1 MTTKQMDY
9 ILELA
14 QTQNFNRAAEN
25 LYISQPTM
33 TYQINSVESE
43 IGFRIF
49 ERSGR
54 GATLTPAGAQFVVSL
69 RTIREELKTAIEQGQ
84 NFSAKYREDIRIVV
98 PIRSAI
104 YFLPDAIMK
113 IMSED
118 PAITVSPAFDWYH
131 GLDSFLN
138 GEQDILFAVEGE
150 MQHVPDVKAHHL
162 FDSRIYLVC
171 RKDDPLASKELITAQ
186 DFRNRTLMVG
196 GGSQAPLRAVQHR
209 VINEVHCSYFN
220 SHDHDTSLTNVAAKR
235 ALVLSPGFLNDH
247 TGQFVWIPF
256 DCPETI
262 PCALYTH
269 NTDNRWSVMQFIQTI
284 QDMYAK
290 QPGFPV

>member
-14 QTQNFNRAAEN
+14 QTKNFNRAAEN

-33 TYQINSVESE
+33 TYQIHSVENE
-43 IGFRIF
+43 IGFKIF

-54 GATLTPAGAQFVVSL
+54 GASLTPAGAQFVVSL
-69 RTIREELKTAIEQGQ
+69 RTIREELKAAIEQGQ
-84 NFSAKYREDIRIVV
+84 NFSAKFREDIRIVV

-113 IMSED
+113 IMSDD
-118 PAITVSPAFDWYH
+118 PTITVSPTFDWYH

-162 FDSRIYLVC
+162 FDSRIYYVC
-171 RKDDPLASKELITAQ
+171 RNDDPLA
-186 DFRNRTLMVG
+186 NRDIIHTEDLKDHTLMVG
-196 GGSQAPLRAVQHR
+196 GGSQAPLRAVQQR
-209 VINEVHCSYFN
+209 VISQVHCSYFN

-235 ALVLSPGFLNDH
+235 AIVLAPGFLNDH
-247 TGQFVWIPF
+247 TGQFTWIPF

-269 NTDNRWSVMQFIQTI
+269 NTDNRWSVIQFIQTI
-284 QDMYAK
+284 QDMYK
-290 QPGFPV
+290 THPDFPV

>member
-14 QTQNFNRAAEN
+14 QTKNFNRAAEN

-33 TYQINSVESE
+33 TYQIHSVENE
-43 IGFRIF
+43 IGFKIF

-54 GATLTPAGAQFVVSL
+54 GASLTPAGAQFVVSL
-69 RTIREELKTAIEQGQ
+69 RTIREELKAAIEQGQ
-84 NFSAKYREDIRIVV
+84 NFSAEFREDIRIVV

-113 IMSED
+113 IMSDD
-118 PAITVSPAFDWYH
+118 PTITVSPAFDWYH

-162 FDSRIYLVC
+162 FDSRIYYVC
-171 RKDDPLASKELITAQ
+171 RNDDPLA
-186 DFRNRTLMVG
+186 NRDIIHTEDLKDHTLMVG
-196 GGSQAPLRAVQHR
+196 GGSQAPLRAVQQR
-209 VINEVHCSYFN
+209 VISQVHCSYFN

-235 ALVLSPGFLNDH
+235 AIVLAPGFLNDH
-247 TGQFVWIPF
+247 TGQFTWIPF
-256 DCPETI
+256 DCPEII

-269 NTDNRWSVMQFIQTI
+269 NTDNRWSVIQFIQTI
-284 QDMYAK
+284 QDMYK
-290 QPGFPV
+290 THPDFPV

>member
-14 QTQNFNRAAEN
+14 QTKNFNRAAEN

-33 TYQINSVESE
+33 TYQIHSVENE
-43 IGFRIF
+43 IGFKIF

-54 GATLTPAGAQFVVSL
+54 GASLTPAGAQFVVSL
-69 RTIREELKTAIEQGQ
+69 RTIREELKAAIEQGQ
-84 NFSAKYREDIRIVV
+84 NFSAKFREDIRIVV

-113 IMSED
+113 IMSDD
-118 PAITVSPAFDWYH
+118 PTITVSPAFDWYH

-162 FDSRIYLVC
+162 FDSRIYYVC
-171 RKDDPLASKELITAQ
+171 RNDDPLA
-186 DFRNRTLMVG
+186 NRDIIHTEDLKDHTLMVG
-196 GGSQAPLRAVQHR
+196 GGSQAPLRAVQQR
-209 VINEVHCSYFN
+209 VISQVHCSYFN

-235 ALVLSPGFLNDH
+235 AIVLAPGFLNDH
-247 TGQFVWIPF
+247 TGQFTWIPF
-256 DCPETI
+256 DCPEII

-269 NTDNRWSVMQFIQTI
+269 NTDNRWSVIQFIQTI
-284 QDMYAK
+284 QDMYK
-290 QPGFPV
+290 THPDFPV

>member
-33 TYQINSVESE
+33 TYQINSVENE

-113 IMSED
+113 IMSDD
-118 PAITVSPAFDWYH
+118 PAITVSPTFDWYH

-138 GEQDILFAVEGE
+138 GEQDILFAIEGE

-196 GGSQAPLRAVQHR
+196 GGSQAPLRAVQQR

-290 QPGFPV
+290 QPDFPV

>member
-33 TYQINSVESE
+33 TYQINSVENE

-113 IMSED
+113 IMSDD

-138 GEQDILFAVEGE
+138 GEQDILFAIEGE

-196 GGSQAPLRAVQHR
+196 GGSQAPLRAVQQR

>member
-14 QTQNFNRAAEN
+14 QTKNFNRAAEN

-33 TYQINSVESE
+33 TYQIHSVESE
-43 IGFRIF
+43 IGFKIF

-54 GATLTPAGAQFVVSL
+54 GASLTPAGAQFVVSL
-69 RTIREELKTAIEQGQ
+69 RTIREELKAAVEQGQ
-84 NFSAKYREDIRIVV
+84 NFSAKFREDIRIVV

-113 IMSED
+113 IMADD
-118 PAITVSPAFDWYH
+118 PTITVSPAFDWYH

-162 FDSRIYLVC
+162 FDSRIYYVC
-171 RKDDPLASKELITAQ
+171 RKDDPLA
-186 DFRNRTLMVG
+186 NRDIIHTEDLKHHTLMVG
-196 GGSQAPLRAVQHR
+196 GGSQAPLRAVQQR
-209 VINEVHCSYFN
+209 VISQVHCSYFN

-235 ALVLSPGFLNDH
+235 AIVLAPGFLNDH
-247 TGQFVWIPF
+247 TGQFAWVPF

-269 NTDNRWSVMQFIQTI
+269 NTDNRWSVIQFIQTI
-284 QDMYAK
+284 QELYQTHPD
-290 QPGFPV
+290 FPV

>member
-14 QTQNFNRAAEN
+14 QTKNFNRAAEN

-33 TYQINSVESE
+33 TYQINSVENE

-84 NFSAKYREDIRIVV
+84 NFSAKFREDIRIVV

-104 YFLPDAIMK
+104 YFLPDAIMQ
-113 IMSED
+113 IMTDD
-118 PAITVSPAFDWYH
+118 PTVTVSPAFDWYH

-138 GEQDILFAVEGE
+138 GEQDILFAVELE
-150 MQHVPDVKAHHL
+150 MNQVPDVKSHHL
-162 FDSRIYLVC
+162 FDSGIYLVC
-171 RKDDPLASKELITAQ
+171 RQDDPLASKKLITAQ
-186 DFRNRTLMVG
+186 DFQGRTLMVG
-196 GGSQAPLRAVQHR
+196 GGSQAPLRAVQQR
-209 VINEVHCSYFN
+209 VINEVHCNYFN

-247 TGQFVWIPF
+247 TDQFVWIPF
-256 DCPETI
+256 DCKERI

-269 NTDNRWSVMQFIQTI
+269 NTDNRWSVMRFIQII
-284 QDMYAK
+284 QEMYTK
-290 QPGFPV
+290 RPEFPV

>member
-14 QTQNFNRAAEN
+14 QTKNFNRAAEN

-33 TYQINSVESE
+33 TYQINSVENE

-54 GATLTPAGAQFVVSL
+54 GASLTPAGAQFVVSL

-84 NFSAKYREDIRIVV
+84 NFSAKFREDIRIVV

-113 IMSED
+113 IMSDD

-162 FDSRIYLVC
+162 FDSGIYLVC
-171 RKDDPLASKELITAQ
+171 RKDDPLASRKLITAQ
-186 DFRNRTLMVG
+186 DFQGRTLMVG
-196 GGSQAPLRAVQHR
+196 GGSQAPLRAVQQR

-247 TGQFVWIPF
+247 TDEFVWIPF
-256 DCPETI
+256 ACKEKI

-269 NTDNRWSVMQFIQTI
+269 STDNRWSVMQFIQII
-284 QDMYAK
+284 QEMYAADPAF
-290 QPGFPV
+290 QV

>member
-162 FDSRIYLVC
+162 FDSKIYLVC

>member
-14 QTQNFNRAAEN
+14 QTKNFNRAAEN

-33 TYQINSVESE
+33 TYQIHSVENE
-43 IGFRIF
+43 IGFKIF

-54 GATLTPAGAQFVVSL
+54 GASLTPAGAQFVVSL
-69 RTIREELKTAIEQGQ
+69 RTIREELKAAIEQGQ
-84 NFSAKYREDIRIVV
+84 NFSAKFREDIRIVV

-113 IMSED
+113 IMSDD
-118 PAITVSPAFDWYH
+118 PTITVSPAFDWYH

-162 FDSRIYLVC
+162 FDSRIYYVC
-171 RKDDPLASKELITAQ
+171 RNDDPLA
-186 DFRNRTLMVG
+186 NRDIIHTEDLKDHTLMVG
-196 GGSQAPLRAVQHR
+196 GGSQAPLRAVQQR
-209 VINEVHCSYFN
+209 VISQVHCSYFN

-235 ALVLSPGFLNDH
+235 AIVLAPGFLNDH
-247 TGQFVWIPF
+247 TGQFTWIPF

-269 NTDNRWSVMQFIQTI
+269 NTDNRWSVIQFIQTI
-284 QDMYAK
+284 QDMYK
-290 QPGFPV
+290 THPDFPV

>member
-113 IMSED
+113 IMSDD
-118 PAITVSPAFDWYH
+118 PVITVSPAFDWYH

-196 GGSQAPLRAVQHR
+196 GGSQAPLRAVQQR
-209 VINEVHCSYFN
+209 VIKEVHCSYFN

-290 QPGFPV
+290 QPDFPV

>member
-113 IMSED
+113 IMSDD

-138 GEQDILFAVEGE
+138 GEQDILFAIEGE

-171 RKDDPLASKELITAQ
+171 RKDDPLASRKLITAQ

-196 GGSQAPLRAVQHR
+196 GGSQAPLRAVQQR

-269 NTDNRWSVMQFIQTI
+269 NADNRWSVMQFIQTI

-290 QPGFPV
+290 QPDFPV